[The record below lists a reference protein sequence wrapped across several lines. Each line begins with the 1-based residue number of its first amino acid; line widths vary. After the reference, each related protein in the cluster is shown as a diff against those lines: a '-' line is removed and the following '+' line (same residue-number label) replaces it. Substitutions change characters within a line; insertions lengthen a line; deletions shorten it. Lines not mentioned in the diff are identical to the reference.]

1 MDAAV
6 GSPMKITYQYAHSKW
21 DSKEPIE
28 IVLETPELFSGDD
41 ESFMSIEDMNKYKHI
56 KRQND
61 LKILVGLNG
70 TGKTTLLRLIDEFHS
85 VQSEGRIPTETQ
97 LSILVDSWKKKGVE
111 MFSVKS
117 EINYNNDDGWCMQI
131 GHPDLEFLQ
140 SVFRT
145 REGFLEQQKDSI
157 TTDISYDDF
166 SKKIEDFDYL
176 EKLIETGWMENW
188 IIGEDWANISIEMIS
203 EFDLVNDS
211 LGSRMNI
218 AYTNEYELF
227 GLTKKYD
234 VRFTLEFSN
243 PFGPDDFH
251 MTMQQIFQRISSETD
266 MKVEGDEFYGIF
278 KSPKCNTVY
287 LDALE
292 ESRDPKI
299 IDSNLFECIGDD
311 LIIEDYMEKLN
322 LEEVWRI
329 FNVGHNDSKLRT
341 FEEFPYIEKGSDE
354 HFVFGS
360 TNPHYFGPHKDLM
373 FGVNRGTG
381 EFEDL
386 SNLRGN
392 IVDMSAEHQGPIIT
406 SQGDTELKFHN
417 PTLLSVSRILP
428 DFQNCL
434 VHRWQNSV
442 IYYPSQGLIYS
453 TSKKS
458 LFNYLTRDL
467 WRNISR
473 ENRIHLLSKVFNVKV
488 NQLKALFALNDL
500 SPNLESYLT
509 SGQSRVFSMMEKTLR
524 DDIDVVLLDEPEV
537 SLHIDW
543 QRKMLGLI
551 DEYSS
556 SKFVLAAT
564 HSPDIIYHHLEN
576 VIELDS
582 AIDA

>member
-322 LEEVWRI
+322 L
-329 FNVGHNDSKLRT
+329 
-341 FEEFPYIEKGSDE
+341 
-354 HFVFGS
+354 
-360 TNPHYFGPHKDLM
+360 
-373 FGVNRGTG
+373 
-381 EFEDL
+381 
-386 SNLRGN
+386 
-392 IVDMSAEHQGPIIT
+392 
-406 SQGDTELKFHN
+406 
-417 PTLLSVSRILP
+417 
-428 DFQNCL
+428 
-434 VHRWQNSV
+434 
-442 IYYPSQGLIYS
+442 
-453 TSKKS
+453 
-458 LFNYLTRDL
+458 
-467 WRNISR
+467 
-473 ENRIHLLSKVFNVKV
+473 
-488 NQLKALFALNDL
+488 
-500 SPNLESYLT
+500 
-509 SGQSRVFSMMEKTLR
+509 
-524 DDIDVVLLDEPEV
+524 
-537 SLHIDW
+537 
-543 QRKMLGLI
+543 
-551 DEYSS
+551 
-556 SKFVLAAT
+556 
-564 HSPDIIYHHLEN
+564 
-576 VIELDS
+576 
-582 AIDA
+582 

>member
-1 MDAAV
+1 MDAEV

-21 DSKEPIE
+21 NSKEPIE

-41 ESFMSIEDMNKYKHI
+41 ESFMSIEDMKKYKHI

-70 TGKTTLLRLIDEFHS
+70 TGKTTLLKLIDEFHS
-85 VQSEGRIPTETQ
+85 VQEEGRIPSEAQ
-97 LSILVDSWKKKGVE
+97 LSTLVNSWKKKGVE
-111 MFSVKS
+111 TFSVKS
-117 EINYNNDDGWCMQI
+117 ELRYNNDDGWCMQI
-131 GHPDLEFLQ
+131 GHPDLEYLQ

-145 REGFLEQQKDSI
+145 KEGFLEQKKDSI
-157 TTDISYDDF
+157 TTDIPYDDF

-176 EKLIETGWMENW
+176 EELIETGWMEQW
-188 IIGEDWANISIEMIS
+188 INGEDFANIDIEMIS

-211 LGSRMNI
+211 FGSRMNI
-218 AYTNEYELF
+218 VYTNDYDLF
-227 GLTKKYD
+227 GLRKKYD

-243 PFGPDDFH
+243 PFGPNDFH
-251 MTMQQIFQRISSETD
+251 MTMQQIFQRISSETG

-278 KSPKCNTVY
+278 KSPKCSTVY

-292 ESRDPKI
+292 KSKYSQM
-299 IDSNLFECIGDD
+299 IDSDLYGCIGDD

-329 FNVGHNDSKLRT
+329 FNVGHNDSELRT
-341 FEEFPYIEKGSDE
+341 FEELPHIEKGSDE

-360 TNPHYFGPHKDLM
+360 TNPHYFGPHEGLM

-386 SNLRGN
+386 SYLRGN
-392 IVDMSAEHQGPIIT
+392 IVDMSAEHLAPIIT

-473 ENRIHLLSKVFNVKV
+473 ENRIHLLSKVFNVEE
-488 NQLKALFALNDL
+488 NRLKALFALNGL

-509 SGQSRVFSMMEKTLR
+509 SGQSRVFSMMEKALR
-524 DDIDVVLLDEPEV
+524 NEIDIVLLDEPEV

-543 QRKMLGLI
+543 QRKILDLI
-551 DEYSS
+551 NEYSS
-556 SKFVLAAT
+556 SKFILAAT
-564 HSPDIIYHHLEN
+564 HSPDIIYHHLDK

-582 AIDA
+582 PIDG